1 MERDGDWARPGAEI
15 TKAASREGRKN
26 RFLMEGHDRK
36 HPSMVAMEKRFLDPA
51 LTPLCPTSGWSEI
64 GRSIAGDQ
72 TQNHG
77 QHDGADHGDKD
88 ADNHSV
94 LADSAVPEVAGDESA
109 DKCADQPHHHVHDEA
124 ESGALHQLA
133 GDPAGDDA
141 DDDPRNQSMSHACS
155 LLSGLMQSE
164 VEGGSP

>member
-26 RFLMEGHDRK
+26 RFLMEGHVGK

-51 LTPLCPTSGWSEI
+51 LMPLCLTSRWLEI
-64 GRSIAGDQ
+64 RRSIASDQ
-72 TQNHG
+72 AQNHG

-94 LADSAVPEVAGDESA
+94 LADSAVPEEIG
-109 DKCADQPHHHVHDEA
+109 
-124 ESGALHQLA
+124 
-133 GDPAGDDA
+133 
-141 DDDPRNQSMSHACS
+141 R
-155 LLSGLMQSE
+155 
-164 VEGGSP
+164 